1 MSSVYAE
8 PMTHDMKIGHF
19 RARNKHDLYAS
30 AADMTMSQIN
40 MKANKLFSSFDS
52 LPGIKNGSH
61 ERSRKKYHSKKR
73 GA

>member
-30 AADMTMSQIN
+30 AADMTMS
-40 MKANKLFSSFDS
+40 
-52 LPGIKNGSH
+52 
-61 ERSRKKYHSKKR
+61 
-73 GA
+73 